1 MGVDINW
8 GMAGN
13 GAANALSM
21 FQQGQQM
28 GAQAGQNEQDR
39 ALKKGLAD
47 YAMNPNDAGL
57 AEIMR
62 RNPEMG
68 MKLQER
74 AAQQQQAQ
82 REQQRAKL
90 MDVAKL
96 FDDSVDEPS
105 YQENRQLAQRLGIDV
120 TDAPPNFDPA
130 WVKENGAIMRF
141 AADKPEALSAMGK
154 QAADA
159 GYQPGT
165 PEFNNYVKQLA
176 LAEATKTI
184 PYTDG
189 GGVAGYNSMTG
200 QTQNII
206 TPNPGGMEAGTPVSG
221 GGGIPPA
228 AVADLRANPGSAA
241 QFDEIFG
248 PGAAQRVLGGAGG
261 NVSGG
266 FQP

>member
-13 GAANALSM
+13 GAANALAM

-28 GAQAGQNEQDR
+28 GAQAGQNEQDH
-39 ALKKGLAD
+39 ALKGAVAEYANNPNESALARITQ
-47 YAMNPNDAGL
+47 MNP
-57 AEIMR
+57 EI
-62 RNPEMG
+62 G
-68 MKLQER
+68 MKLRER
-74 AAQQQQAQ
+74 QGQQQQAAQ
-82 REQQRAKL
+82 QQQRAKL

-96 FDDSVDEPS
+96 FDDSVDEAS

-120 TDAPPNFDPA
+120 TGAPPNFDPA

-154 QAADA
+154 QASDA
-159 GYQPGT
+159 GYQPGS

-184 PYTDG
+184 PYTQG

-206 TPNPGGMEAGTPVSG
+206 TPNPGDMQTGAPVG
-221 GGGIPPA
+221 GGVQEGATATNKQTGEKLMFRGGQWVPA
-228 AVADLRANPGSAA
+228 
-241 QFDEIFG
+241 
-248 PGAAQRVLGGAGG
+248 GGAGG